1 MKTIVQFGLAALAA
15 GAFLVLPGKAET
27 PDIFTK
33 HGLPLPGAY
42 FKNKESQ
49 KPATVAVSKSGQG
62 VGEQKQTASK
72 ASFDQE
78 GLLRMTAWL
87 RKSLGFLIPCKD
99 ILASSTNEREL
110 TKGHSNQKNN

>member
-1 MKTIVQFGLAALAA
+1 MRAQSAVTKRYIAMKNIVQFGLAALAA

-72 ASFDQE
+72 A
-78 GLLRMTAWL
+78 GKKHT
-87 RKSLGFLIPCKD
+87 KSVH
-99 ILASSTNEREL
+99 STK
-110 TKGHSNQKNN
+110 KGS